1 MCDFVCSRGD
11 QELLLTKVC
20 NRPQHCAV
28 GSCDCSRHAGA
39 GWRWRRRSRRSN
51 DASNNTVLPV
61 LSAYSFSQQPFDC
74 VTSQQLCHSSERQC
88 LYIFIYL
95 YILGLYFTHTRA
107 RHHHYCQHRQH
118 RHRQHHESVFF
129 SSIKA
134 PCVFHVCHVAAMCR
148 NECNECNESLPT
160 QQVVL
165 L

>member
-88 LYIFIYL
+88 LYIYIYL
-95 YILGLYFTHTRA
+95 YIYWVCTSPTHARA
-107 RHHHYCQHRQH
+107 TTTTATTATTATATTTNQCSSRVSKHHA
-118 RHRQHHESVFF
+118 
-129 SSIKA
+129 SSMY
-134 PCVFHVCHVAAMCR
+134 V
-148 NECNECNESLPT
+148 T
-160 QQVVL
+160 
-165 L
+165 